1 MVPNPASPGT
11 VASNISNVSI
21 NPGHQLLLGS
31 QPQTL
36 APGPVPSP
44 ASGPHQTLTLAQITN
59 NTLILKSQTQAQV
72 PVRISVPNPGQGRLY
87 PRQRAQP
94 QPEPPRQPA
103 LRSAEERQERMKE
116 RARAGLEG
124 TRDHLAAMRCGTRP
138 AGFGLLGPTLPASK
152 PGTHSSPSPGLL
164 GPRRARCRRA
174 GEAFCRAEESRR
186 PPPSALLRLRLQ
198 FHLRLPAL
206 LGFAADRCLS
216 SLPTPPSF
224 LSPPTL
230 LPPAP
235 SLSFLVLRCSLLSF
249 PPSLLS
255 PPPFPSLSLLTRAAF
270 PDPAQAR
277 ASALLRKSGGREPPA
292 TGKYPE

>member
-1 MVPNPASPGT
+1 MT
-11 VASNISNVSI
+11 
-21 NPGHQLLLGS
+21 
-31 QPQTL
+31 
-36 APGPVPSP
+36 
-44 ASGPHQTLTLAQITN
+44 
-59 NTLILKSQTQAQV
+59 
-72 PVRISVPNPGQGRLY
+72 
-87 PRQRAQP
+87 
-94 QPEPPRQPA
+94 
-103 LRSAEERQERMKE
+103 E

-164 GPRRARCRRA
+164 RPRRARCRRA

-186 PPPSALLRLRLQ
+186 PPPSALLRLRLHQ
-198 FHLRLPAL
+198 FHRRLPAL

-230 LPPAP
+230 LPPTP
-235 SLSFLVLRCSLLSF
+235 SLSFLVLRCSLS
-249 PPSLLS
+249 PLLS
-255 PPPFPSLSLLTRAAF
+255 ALSPLTSPLPSLSLLTRAVF

-277 ASALLRKSGGREPPA
+277 ASALLRKGGGREPPA

>member
-1 MVPNPASPGT
+1 
-11 VASNISNVSI
+11 
-21 NPGHQLLLGS
+21 
-31 QPQTL
+31 
-36 APGPVPSP
+36 
-44 ASGPHQTLTLAQITN
+44 
-59 NTLILKSQTQAQV
+59 
-72 PVRISVPNPGQGRLY
+72 
-87 PRQRAQP
+87 
-94 QPEPPRQPA
+94 
-103 LRSAEERQERMKE
+103 MKE

-186 PPPSALLRLRLQ
+186 PPPSALLRLGSSFTSGSQLSWGSQRIAVSPPYPP
-198 FHLRLPAL
+198 LP
-206 LGFAADRCLS
+206 LS
-216 SLPTPPSF
+216 SLPQPFSPQPPLCRSWF
-224 LSPPTL
+224 SAAL
-230 LPPAP
+230 
-235 SLSFLVLRCSLLSF
+235 SLLSF

-277 ASALLRKSGGREPPA
+277 ASALLREWG
-292 TGKYPE
+292 